1 MLTLEERIADEII
14 EIGDT
19 ENYKADSVIESY
31 AENVA
36 NELMD
41 DIGLDEDSS
50 LAIIATAIANA
61 IKNEIDWSK
70 VDADLEERHKDAM
83 DWFSEMER
91 VQTPKN

>member
-14 EIGDT
+14 EIDDAD
-19 ENYKADSVIESY
+19 NYRPDSIVESY

-41 DIGLDEDSS
+41 DIGLNEDSS

-70 VDADLEERHKDAM
+70 VDTDLAERHQDAM
-83 DWFSEMER
+83 DWFDSFESAIR
-91 VQTPKN
+91 PR

>member
-14 EIGDT
+14 ENGDSD
-19 ENYKADSVIESY
+19 NYRPDSIVESY

-41 DIGLDEDSS
+41 DIGLNEDSS

-70 VDADLEERHKDAM
+70 VDEDLEERHQNAL
-83 DWFSEMER
+83 DWFDSFESGR
-91 VQTPKN
+91 KS

>member
-1 MLTLEERIADEII
+1 MLTLEQRIADEII

-19 ENYKADSVIESY
+19 DNYRPDSIVESY

-41 DIGLDEDSS
+41 DIGLNEDSS

-61 IKNEIDWSK
+61 IKNEIDWAK
-70 VDADLEERHKDAM
+70 VDADLAERHQDAM
-83 DWFSEMER
+83 DWFDAFDSAIQPR
-91 VQTPKN
+91 